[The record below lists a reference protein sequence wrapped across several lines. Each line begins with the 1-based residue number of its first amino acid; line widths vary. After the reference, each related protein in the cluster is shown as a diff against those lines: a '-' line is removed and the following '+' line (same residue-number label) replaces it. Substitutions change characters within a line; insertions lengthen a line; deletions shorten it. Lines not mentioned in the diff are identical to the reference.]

1 MFMTLAPGLVDVD
14 DERVR
19 VEGVVEIVDE
29 NGQSPNFF
37 AHGVAH
43 FVLHIFGDG
52 SEPETKENGT
62 KMSRHITSRCNNAA
76 HA

>member
-1 MFMTLAPGLVDVD
+1 MTLAPGLVDVD

-43 FVLHIFGDG
+43 FVLHIFGD
-52 SEPETKENGT
+52 
-62 KMSRHITSRCNNAA
+62 
-76 HA
+76 